1 MADGEITASLVW
13 NLDVA
18 SNLDSA
24 TLYNLGLYLYDLTT
38 NQLVG
43 SSTSTADNTENL
55 WLSLTAGEDYLLKVL
70 ALTGDNF
77 LWDYSLAWDISTA
90 VAPVPIP
97 GTVYLLGT
105 GFLVLV
111 GFRRKFRS

>member
-1 MADGEITASLVW
+1 MA
-13 NLDVA
+13 
-18 SNLDSA
+18 
-24 TLYNLGLYLYDLTT
+24 LTT
-38 NQLVG
+38 G
-43 SSTSTADNTENL
+43 
-55 WLSLTAGEDYLLKVL
+55 
-70 ALTGDNF
+70 NF

>member
-1 MADGEITASLVW
+1 
-13 NLDVA
+13 
-18 SNLDSA
+18 
-24 TLYNLGLYLYDLTT
+24 
-38 NQLVG
+38 VG
-43 SSTSTADNTENL
+43 SSTSAADNTENL

-70 ALTGDNF
+70 ALTPGNF
-77 LWDYSLAWDISTA
+77 LWDYGLAWDISTE